1 MRTTPRSRSNGLR
14 NAALALSLFFPVAT
28 VSSTAAAT
36 TPSFAFAMAQK
47 KKKTKKKKKEPEN
60 KLTAAQAEEARA
72 AVRERADGMS
82 EDPGAAGS
90 MLSDEARKLG
100 DPVLFIEAGDAYRA
114 AGAADREIEPVE
126 SAIGEAKI
134 ALDILYFLQDP
145 RADPNW
151 EIVAE
156 MEVQDLISRAKT
168 LIDDSEALIDEIEAE
183 QAPPPPP
190 ETDDE
195 KTPRPKD
202 GRGFIAAGSLLTVV
216 GVGGLGMMGAGLAMG
231 SAAQKEVEDPT
242 VTGDAFDEADAK
254 GKRANVISYAGIGVA
269 AVGLISG
276 VALLAIGVK
285 KRKAYRAD
293 NDETASV
300 RLTPALGPAM
310 TGLSLSGRF

>member
-14 NAALALSLFFPVAT
+14 SAALALSIFFPLAT
-28 VSSTAAAT
+28 VSPSAAAS
-36 TPSFAFAMAQK
+36 TPSFAFAMAK
-47 KKKTKKKKKEPEN
+47 KKKKKKKKKAKEPEN
-60 KLTAAQAEEARA
+60 KLTAAQAAEARA
-72 AVRERADGMS
+72 PIKERAEGMS
-82 EDPGAAGS
+82 ESPGAAGS
-90 MLSDEARKLG
+90 MLAEEARKLG
-100 DPVLFIEAGDAYRA
+100 DPVLFIEAADAYRA
-114 AGAADREIEPVE
+114 AGAAEREIEPVE

-156 MEVQDLISRAKT
+156 VEVTDLISRAKT
-168 LIDDSEALIDEIEAE
+168 LIDDSETLIEEIEAE
-183 QAPPPPP
+183 KAPPPPP
-190 ETDDE
+190 ETEDE

-293 NDETASV
+293 NDETAV
-300 RLTPALGPAM
+300 RLTPAIGPAM

>member
-14 NAALALSLFFPVAT
+14 SAALALSILFPLAT
-28 VSSTAAAT
+28 VSPSAAAS
-36 TPSFAFAMAQK
+36 TPSFAFAMAK
-47 KKKTKKKKKEPEN
+47 KKKKKKKAKEPEN

-72 AVRERADGMS
+72 PIKQRAEGMGDS
-82 EDPGAAGS
+82 PGAAAS
-90 MLSDEARKLG
+90 MLAEEARKLG
-100 DPVLFIEAGDAYRA
+100 DPVLFIEAADAYRA

-156 MEVQDLISRAKT
+156 VEVTDLISRAKT
-168 LIDDSEALIDEIEAE
+168 LIDDSETLIEEIEAE

-190 ETDDE
+190 ETEEE

-293 NDETASV
+293 NAESAV
-300 RLTPALGPAM
+300 RLTPAIGPAM